1 MDKGYISGWGRNKFY
16 KVKCFN
22 FTKKNFIKIKNFIP
36 RGNGNSYG
44 DTSINDNVLIQKK
57 KRIIF
62 FDEKKGIIK
71 VETGITIGEILEH
84 TVKKNWILKVIPGA
98 KQVTVAGAIANDI
111 HGKNHY
117 KSGCFSKHL
126 IEFSILTQ
134 KKGQLNCSLTENE
147 DLFKLTCGGIGL
159 TGVIDTATIA
169 LKKIKSSFLIT
180 KTIKCESIN
189 SMIKIFEK
197 NFDSDYMVGWYNFFS
212 KKDKF
217 IISVSNHTV
226 QKNLKLSD
234 SKQINNFIPSI
245 FLNNLTIKLFNYFY
259 YFLNKNSK
267 KVEFYKKFFFPLD
280 RIKNW
285 NKIYGKN
292 GFFQYQFVIPEKNS
306 AKNLKKIISLIKKSK
321 FLPYLAVVK
330 KMGNK
335 NNNYLS
341 FPIEGYSFA
350 LDFKNEIGI
359 RHFFNKLDKE
369 IIKMK
374 GRIYLAKDS
383 TLSSENFSK
392 MYPKVEEMKKNLK
405 KYNVNMKLCSLQSKR
420 LNISNL

>member
-1 MDKGYISGWGRNKFY
+1 MDKRYISGWGRNKFY

-197 NFDSDYMVGWYNFFS
+197 NFDSDYIVGWYNFFS

-383 TLSSENFSK
+383 NLSSENFSK

-405 KYNVNMKLCSLQSKR
+405 KYNVNMKLCSLQSTR